1 MTHQL
6 PPVTTIGFRVA
17 SHALLEARYSEMEAL
32 RTRPAPAGAPPMP
45 PRFLRH
51 ADEHTIVGLHAVLEA
66 IAASG
71 LSSATIQSHAVIG
84 APCQMGRLATAR
96 VLVAMP
102 AAGAMAIKP
111 HVVPQCSL
119 HSLAGAVSVALG
131 MHGPHLGIGGGVG
144 AIGEGLLAATT
155 LLMSGGDPDCQAIWL
170 VATEWDEEPAL
181 DDTATPIDDPLCR
194 AIAVLLEATSPDG
207 GDGEH
212 EPFVSLSARP
222 THRATRTP
230 LHTVGSSAILA
241 LSQAITTAHGAGSAA
256 AWTLE
261 CPWGVEVT
269 IARQSQ
275 TRSVREAA

>member
-1 MTHQL
+1 MTYQL
-6 PPVTTIGFRVA
+6 PPVTTISCRIA
-17 SHALLEARYSEMEAL
+17 SHALFEARYSAMDEL

-66 IAASG
+66 IAGSRISASALVG
-71 LSSATIQSHAVIG
+71 HAVIG

-102 AAGAMAIKP
+102 TAGALAIKP

-144 AIGEGLLAATT
+144 AIGEGLLATTT
-155 LLMSGGDPDCQAIWL
+155 LLMSGGDPDCRAAWL
-170 VATEWDEEPAL
+170 VATEWDEEPTL
-181 DDTATPIDDPLCR
+181 DDTATPTDDSLCR
-194 AIAVLLEATSPDG
+194 AIAVLLEATSPDD

-212 EPFVSLSARP
+212 APIVSLSVRP
-222 THRATRTP
+222 THRATCTP
-230 LHTVGSSAILA
+230 LHTVGSSAIVA
-241 LSQAITTAHGAGSAA
+241 LSQAITRAHEAGSAA

-261 CPWGVEVT
+261 CPWGVEVR
-269 IARQSQ
+269 IERQSQ
-275 TRSVREAA
+275 TGSVREAA